1 VRKSAVHEL
10 TVLYDEGCGFCTEV
24 ARWLGR
30 RPGVSVAP
38 IGSETGSSLL
48 RDLTLPERYDSVH
61 VVDGLG
67 RRLSAGASL
76 PPLLR
81 TLPGG
86 RAPAAMLEA
95 FPSIA
100 ELGYRLVS
108 GHRALAGR
116 IVRALRR
123 TAGAAT

>member
-24 ARWLGR
+24 ARWLAR
-30 RPGVSVAP
+30 RPGVTTAP

-48 RDLTLPERYDSVH
+48 RDLTPAERYDSVH

-81 TLPGG
+81 RLPGG
-86 RAPAAMLEA
+86 GAPAAVLEA
-95 FPSIA
+95 FPSLSK
-100 ELGYRLVS
+100 LGYRVVS
-108 GHRALAGR
+108 SHRELAGR
-116 IVRALRR
+116 VLRTLRR
-123 TAGAAT
+123 TVGAVT